1 LKIVMGAKAPG
12 FPTATGAAG
21 LEPARL
27 YFDDR
32 FLRRPRSRHAGE
44 TAVWNAYVKHD
55 LLGSNP
61 TYVNGGSF
69 EMATRSP
76 SGALDFVSGT
86 LAYHGGTIP
95 TLDGGAHLHKS
106 AIPRERQVAECRN
119 KHDLG
124 RLRPFRRHG

>member
-1 LKIVMGAKAPG
+1 
-12 FPTATGAAG
+12 
-21 LEPARL
+21 
-27 YFDDR
+27 
-32 FLRRPRSRHAGE
+32 
-44 TAVWNAYVKHD
+44 VWNAYVKHD

-95 TLDGGAHLHKS
+95 TLDGGAHCTNQQYLVS
-106 AIPRERQVAECRN
+106 DRLQSVETSTTSGGS
-119 KHDLG
+119 G
-124 RLRPFRRHG
+124 RFAVTLTHYRYSLFGHCVIYKARVDGTVSFIYQA